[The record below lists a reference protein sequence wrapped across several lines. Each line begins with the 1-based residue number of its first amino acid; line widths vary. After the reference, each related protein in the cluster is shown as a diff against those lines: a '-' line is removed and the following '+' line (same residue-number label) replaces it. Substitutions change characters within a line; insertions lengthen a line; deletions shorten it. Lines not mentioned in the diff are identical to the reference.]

1 MKNELFRRY
10 PGNPILK
17 PSEWL
22 YPVYQVLNPAAVE
35 YNKETVLLVRVV
47 DRRNY
52 SHLSLA
58 KSKNGEID
66 WEIDSKP
73 TLEAD
78 LTYREFRT
86 GLEDPR
92 IVWVEELQEFIIACV
107 SFRAEYE
114 NKPCGI
120 KLIGTK
126 SFSAFRRIGQ
136 VLEPEN
142 KNASLFPRRI
152 KDLFAL
158 IHRPTVG
165 GRPYIAV
172 SFSKDLVFWGK
183 GRPLF
188 STRECGWDN
197 NKIGLGCPPIETKKG
212 WLLIYHGFGGKANK
226 FIYRVGLA
234 LLDIENLRLIRRSEE
249 WVFGPEKDY
258 EGGPDGIVFPCGC
271 IVKNGELRIY
281 YGTNDSNIGL
291 AQANM
296 DEVLDYLMECPEK

>member
-10 PGNPILK
+10 KGNPIFK
-17 PSEWL
+17 PSDWP

-35 YNKETVLLVRVV
+35 YKNETVLLVRVI

-52 SHLSLA
+52 SHLSLVR
-58 KSKNGEID
+58 SKNGETD
-66 WEIDSKP
+66 WEIDCKP

-78 LTYREFRT
+78 LIYGEFKT

-114 NKPCGI
+114 DKPYGI
-120 KLIGTK
+120 ELIGTE
-126 SFSAFRRIGQ
+126 SFLTFRRISQ
-136 VLEPEN
+136 ALEPEN
-142 KNASLFPRRI
+142 KNASLFPKRI

-158 IHRPTVG
+158 IHRPTIR

-183 GRPLF
+183 EKPLF
-188 STRECGWDN
+188 STREWGWDN
-197 NKIGLGCPPIETKKG
+197 NKIGLGCPPIETEKG
-212 WLLIYHGFGGKANK
+212 WLLVYHGFGGKANR
-226 FIYRVGLA
+226 FIYRIGLA
-234 LLDIENLRLIRRSEE
+234 LLDLEDLRLIRRSEE

-258 EGGPDGIVFPCGC
+258 EGGPDGIVFPCGF

-291 AQANM
+291 VQANM
-296 DEVLDYLMECPEK
+296 AEVLDYVMKCPEK